1 MESRFRRSITAVPN
15 VRIRGDK
22 LRRWKPRR
30 KPTTKAKKTKVF
42 CFFFS
47 KKKAFL
53 LVFLPHPCGW
63 FHPMK
68 GRAHAHAAGHDA
80 RVERLRAKEGKVF
93 FFEKKKQK
101 TFANL
106 EKYEG
111 ATCQLRKLRLS
122 NWTEGRRQ
130 PCSRLNAAAGHAA
143 QAKSH
148 DSPGWRRA
156 VPHLGDMPTGGATPV
171 SGKTAPGHG
180 GYRSPRLRVLCE
192 GAREWSNGR

>member
-1 MESRFRRSITAVPN
+1 MGRRSFRRRSVQQARPCDAWKPNTYRYVPTDVLVAGGCALIVTLGHRMRPRSRSATMESRFRRSITAVPN

-22 LRRWKPRR
+22 LRLWKPRR

-80 RVERLRAKEGKVF
+80 RVERLRAKEGRTSF
-93 FFEKKKQK
+93 LKKRNKK
-101 TFANL
+101 LLPIWRSMKGRHAN
-106 EKYEG
+106 YANSG
-111 ATCQLRKLRLS
+111 CRTARKA
-122 NWTEGRRQ
+122 GV
-130 PCSRLNAAAGHAA
+130 SR
-143 QAKSH
+143 
-148 DSPGWRRA
+148 
-156 VPHLGDMPTGGATPV
+156 
-171 SGKTAPGHG
+171 
-180 GYRSPRLRVLCE
+180 
-192 GAREWSNGR
+192 ARG